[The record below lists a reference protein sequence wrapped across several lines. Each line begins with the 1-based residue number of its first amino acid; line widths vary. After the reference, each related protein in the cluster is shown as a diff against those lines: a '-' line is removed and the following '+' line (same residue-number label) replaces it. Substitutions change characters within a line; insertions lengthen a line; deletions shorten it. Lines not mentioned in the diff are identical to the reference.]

1 MYGYVLG
8 SDSLSNLPAASDS
21 DAKNRQGIVML
32 EVNLQNFSN
41 EDLSDSALSQLDTI
55 LSAWQR
61 HGSRD
66 KFCRKVSSPP

>member
-32 EVNLQNFSN
+32 EVNLQNFFKRRS
-41 EDLSDSALSQLDTI
+41 LRFSSFPSLIPFSLP
-55 LSAWQR
+55 
-61 HGSRD
+61 GRD
-66 KFCRKVSSPP
+66 MAVR

>member
-41 EDLSDSALSQLDTI
+41 EISPIQLFPSLI
-55 LSAWQR
+55 PFSLP
-61 HGSRD
+61 GRD
-66 KFCRKVSSPP
+66 MAVR